1 MTRHIGG
8 TPTPALTANDR
19 WRIWQ
24 ARGDEN
30 DRRREARM
38 RVLFVIA
45 TALAVVAIAVALVW

>member
-8 TPTPALTANDR
+8 TSAPELTANDR

-38 RVLFVIA
+38 RALIVIA
-45 TALAVVAIAVALVW
+45 AALGVVALAVALVS